1 MSKPRQIL
9 PGKSYLITRR
19 CIQRQFLLRPSA
31 VVNRVFLFCLAYASS
46 KYKIDV
52 HAAVALSN
60 HCHLVITDT
69 EGRLPKFM
77 QWLDLYVAKCIN
89 VMLGRSGALWEP
101 ERYSDV
107 QLIEDQ
113 DVLEKMLYTLVNP
126 VEAGLVRWGDE
137 WPGFS
142 PDFSPDSYCGP

>member
-1 MSKPRQIL
+1 
-9 PGKSYLITRR
+9 
-19 CIQRQFLLRPSA
+19 
-31 VVNRVFLFCLAYASS
+31 
-46 KYKIDV
+46 
-52 HAAVALSN
+52 
-60 HCHLVITDT
+60 
-69 EGRLPKFM
+69 M
-77 QWLDLYVAKCIN
+77 QWLNLYIAKCMN
-89 VMLGRSGALWEP
+89 VVLGRWGVFWEP
-101 ERYSDV
+101 ESYSGV